1 MFMLQVPD
9 GIFFRNGFDLTTY
22 PCLVATLCFF
32 NPIFDCVLVRFFF
45 QAFKQFNCQFNPTFL
60 VEIKNLLLKVI

>member
-1 MFMLQVPD
+1 MLQVSH
-9 GIFFRNGFDLTTY
+9 GFFQRNGFDLTTF

-32 NPIFDCVLVRFFF
+32 NPIVECVVIRFFL

-60 VEIKNLLLKVI
+60 VEIKNLFLKSV